1 MRKRPVRLWL
11 EALEDRWCPSLT
23 VQNASGYLIISGTPV
38 GTNAAGGLLIQGTAA
53 RTNFFTIKDGSTYL
67 GTYQV
72 TNNLYLNLNNHQSEG
87 INIDLNS
94 NTIPG
99 NLFINLGTGNNTGNV
114 QFSVAV
120 YNSTGGA
127 TTGRIGGNL
136 QVVNGS
142 GSETVIP
149 GFQNNFS
156 NAPPAFGLRVGGDL
170 TFNAKVGG
178 PTPSNFDVLDTGAGS
193 AVAGTTPPTVVVGG
207 NVNTTAVDAVGLGPT
222 TTVGK
227 SVSIAAAGERPL
239 FVQDFATVQGNV
251 GITGSQTRAPNP
263 VIGPSQLGNFIE
275 VGGFPT
281 GTAFVGGSL
290 QMSAGPGDA
299 FFLIDAGTT
308 VNGTTGITS
317 SSGSDT
323 VSIGGGNF
331 NSNLTLNMGDGNDSI
346 NLAAGTSVLGSM
358 SLNAGNGNNF
368 VTDDATVGSTL
379 TFNFGNGDD
388 TVTIGSAPG
397 GMLNWTSGSGNDS
410 VTFGDATN
418 TPSTWNVNMRFG
430 TGNDTLTL
438 AGNGTVATPN
448 FLTGFIDMGGPPGG
462 NSFDPTGSLLA
473 GTWVIVQ
480 PFTLQNV

>member
-1 MRKRPVRLWL
+1 MRNRPVRLRL

-23 VQNASGYLIISGTPV
+23 VQNVSGYLIISGTPV

-53 RTNFFTIKDGSTYL
+53 HTNNFTIKDGSSFL

-72 TNNLYLNLNNHQSEG
+72 TGNLYLNLNNHQGEG

-99 NLFINLGTGNNTGNV
+99 NLFINLGTGNNTGSV
-114 QFSVAV
+114 QNSVAV

-142 GSETVIP
+142 GSETFIP

-156 NAPPAFGLRVGGDL
+156 NIPTAFGLRVGGDL
-170 TFNAKVGG
+170 TFNAKMGG

-193 AVAGTTPPTVVVGG
+193 AVAGTPTPTVIVGG

-239 FVQDFATVQGNV
+239 FVNDFATVQGNV
-251 GITGSQTRAPNP
+251 GITGSQLRAPNP
-263 VIGPSQLGNFIE
+263 VLGTAQLGDFIE

-290 QMSAGPGDA
+290 QMSAGAGDA
-299 FFLIDAGTT
+299 FFLIDPGTPGERHHLDHEQLRERHR
-308 VNGTTGITS
+308 VGRGRVFQQQPDAEHGRRQRQHQPGPRHLRPGQREPERGQRQQLRHRRRDGGQQPDVQLRQRQQHRDRRSGTGRRAQL
-317 SSGSDT
+317 DQRQRQR
-323 VSIGGGNF
+323 
-331 NSNLTLNMGDGNDSI
+331 L
-346 NLAAGTSVLGSM
+346 
-358 SLNAGNGNNF
+358 
-368 VTDDATVGSTL
+368 
-379 TFNFGNGDD
+379 
-388 TVTIGSAPG
+388 
-397 GMLNWTSGSGNDS
+397 
-410 VTFGDATN
+410 GDAGRRHHRGRLDLERQHAVRDRQRHADALRRGHG
-418 TPSTWNVNMRFG
+418 PAVHHRVRG
-430 TGNDTLTL
+430 HGR
-438 AGNGTVATPN
+438 
-448 FLTGFIDMGGPPGG
+448 PPGG
-462 NSFDPTGSLLA
+462 NVFNQGANWT
-473 GTWVIVQ
+473 IVQ